1 MNKRDFLKY
10 ISELGSVESVSGI
23 VYTIISVNDQC
34 IIGVRQTTQKEFRID
49 SDGLYNAYTDMK
61 KGKLE
66 LTTTALRNYVNRT
79 QSPALA
85 ILIAL
90 QKAI

>member
-23 VYTIISVNDQC
+23 VYLITSVTEHN
-34 IIGVRQTTQKEFRID
+34 IIGIRQTTLKEFRID
-49 SDGLYNAYTDMK
+49 SEGLYNAYKDMRN
-61 KGKLE
+61 GNLE

-90 QKAI
+90 QNTI